1 MAFDW
6 IAGTA
11 LAVGMGSLY
20 LTWQSTKAA
29 KKAID
34 VSIDLHHEQKIYEEE
49 KNKEEIKRKVSALQN
64 VIANTIVPLC
74 QQTSSLC
81 DMYYFLNKNNDI
93 LSVSFHER
101 KKLPAI
107 EFKYKEHN
115 EVFKKRFIFMMRDCL
130 ISENILM
137 LCAEFS
143 PDLMK
148 KAMSLNNCIH
158 TIETL
163 YNVFLGYSADFNL
176 KAFEYN
182 FKSDRIKSEKLITLL
197 NDTFGVVSDLCE
209 TEDVEKFQA
218 YTEFKEAMNK
228 LKLI

>member
-11 LAVGMGSLY
+11 LVVGMGSLY

-34 VSIDLHHEQKIYEEE
+34 VSIDLHNKQKIYEKE
-49 KNKEEIKRKVSALQN
+49 KDKEEIKRKVSALQN
-64 VIANTIVPLC
+64 IIVNTIVPLC
-74 QQTSSLC
+74 QQSSSLC
-81 DMYYFLNKNNDI
+81 DMYYFINKYNDI

-107 EFKYKEHN
+107 EFEYKEHD
-115 EVFKKRFIFMMRDCL
+115 EVLKKRFIFMMRDSL

-148 KAMSLNNCIH
+148 KTMSLNNCIH

-163 YNVFLGYSADFNL
+163 SNIFLNYSADSNL
-176 KAFEYN
+176 KAFECN
-182 FKSDRIKSEKLITLL
+182 FKGDGIKSENLITLL
-197 NDTFGVVSDLCE
+197 NDTFGVVRDLCE
-209 TEDVEKFQA
+209 TEDVETFQA
-218 YTEFKEAMNK
+218 YTDFKEAMNK
-228 LKLI
+228 LKII